1 MRNDLR
7 RLLRRIA
14 WVIGSTI
21 FVLAALLA
29 LRAAYAF
36 RDRNPGFS
44 LSLDIDGHTDVSAV
58 KPLRVGFGRVKIN
71 PDLNRGPVYLAGFSQ
86 NRTATAIHDDLWA
99 VACVIDDGRTRLGI
113 VSLDAIGLFHDDVL
127 SVRRMFSPASGIDYA
142 VVCST
147 HNHSTPDLLGL
158 WGPDY
163 LHTGVDADY
172 RRQVIAAAAHALD
185 WAAAALRPV
194 RAAFHEIALPPDN
207 LVEDGRKPEVY
218 DPGIRIMHFTDP
230 SGGATI
236 GSLVTW
242 ANHPETLW
250 SRNTEITSD
259 YCGYLRAALEEG
271 VVHDGRVFET
281 GVGGVH
287 MYVNGAI
294 GGLMTTSPDVTVRDP
309 YSGLEHKK
317 PSHEK
322 ARAVAHQLVS
332 RILPALR
339 VGRDT
344 GAEMVPISVSAR
356 TVEVVIDNWGYLLAQ
371 ILGLLDRGHVRWKR
385 IRTEVAVLRVGDA
398 GVACVPGEIYPE
410 LVNGGAERAP
420 GGDFDLDPVEVPPIR
435 DMMPGRVKFVFGLAN
450 DEIGYMIPLSEWDE
464 NPPYLYGSPRRV
476 YGEINSC
483 GPYTARVIHQTL
495 RDLCR

>member
-1 MRNDLR
+1 MKPRLK

-14 WVIGSTI
+14 WIIGSTI
-21 FVLAALLA
+21 FVAAVLLA
-29 LRAAYAF
+29 FRTAYAF

-44 LSLDIDGHTDVSAV
+44 LLLDVDGHTDISDVQ
-58 KPLRVGFGRVKIN
+58 PLRAGFGRVRIN
-71 PDLNRGPVYLAGFSQ
+71 PDLNGGPVYLAGFGQ

-99 VACVIDDGRTRLGI
+99 VGCVIDDGRTRLGI

-127 SVRRMFSPASGIDYA
+127 SVRRLLSPASGIDYA

-158 WGPDY
+158 WGPGY
-163 LHTGVDADY
+163 LHTGVDAGY
-172 RRQVIAAAAHALD
+172 RGEVIAAAARALES
-185 WAAAALRPV
+185 AASSLRPA
-194 RAAFHEIALPPDN
+194 RASFHEVALPSAN

-218 DPGIRIMHFTDP
+218 DPDIRLMHFTDP

-250 SRNTEITSD
+250 SWNTEITSD
-259 YCGYLRAALEEG
+259 YCGYLRTALEEG
-271 VVHDGRVFET
+271 VVHDGRVLEA
-281 GVGGVH
+281 GLGGVH

-294 GGLMTTSPDVTVRDP
+294 GGLMTTSPDITVRDP

-317 PSHEK
+317 PTHEK
-322 ARAVAHQLVS
+322 ARAVAYQLVS

-339 VGRDT
+339 QGT
-344 GAEMVPISVSAR
+344 EKGAEIVPISVRAR
-356 TVEVVIDNWGYLLAQ
+356 TVDVEIDNWGYLLAQ

-435 DMMPGRVKFVFGLAN
+435 AMMPGKVKFVFGLAN

-464 NPPYLYGSPRRV
+464 SPPYLYGSPRSV
-476 YGEINSC
+476 YGEVNSC
-483 GPYTARVIHQTL
+483 GPYTAQVIHQTL
-495 RDLCR
+495 RELCR